1 VPDPRPFPI
10 SSHPN
15 LDPEAISGREFPV
28 SWRGYDPEAVHRYL
42 VDVAQ
47 VVRTSRS
54 RQRELVERL
63 AEAER
68 RAAEPE
74 LDEETISAAL
84 GSETGRVLHVAHS
97 AANEVVSK
105 AEARAAAIISEAE
118 VAGHELRRRA
128 EIEAT
133 AMVNEARGAAAA
145 TIEAA
150 KEDCRAMIDE
160 SREVRRRILSDL
172 AERRRA
178 YYSQIEQ
185 LRAGKDELSSAV
197 AHVSDTIA
205 AVRARLD
212 SSEEDARV
220 AVEVARRAT
229 ELGAEPEASG
239 ADVAEMAE
247 VAPGDRGG
255 DELAARG
262 DAAVPNPSDEPPG
275 DAVDEAAVAGD
286 ASGSAI
292 VDVLFARIR
301 ESSVAPSP
309 EAASAPAADGVG
321 ALEPAAAAPAAGGE
335 AAQPTAE
342 EAPVP
347 AGLRVGDI
355 SVGRESVLRRRDE
368 LIERPLG
375 ELVHVLK
382 RALRVE
388 QNDLLHSLREAP
400 RGTEPSTLASLG
412 GAVQR
417 FVQAA
422 SPALSAIWEQGAEFA
437 REQLSSIGRAAG
449 AADAAACRTDTE
461 TVAESLGTEIAT
473 SITNRLVESFRG
485 GDGEAES
492 LQRAVGAAFR
502 DWKSERIEETAGDH
516 ATRAFTLGTLG
527 IARSESVPVSWVVGD
542 GANRCSDCDDN
553 ELAGLLEA
561 GATFPTGQP
570 HPPAH
575 GGCRCVLVPAGT

>member
-1 VPDPRPFPI
+1 MPDSRPIPI

-15 LDPEAISGREFPV
+15 LDPDAIAGREFPAT
-28 SWRGYDPEAVHRYL
+28 WRGYDPEAVHRFL

-47 VVRTSRS
+47 VVRTARS
-54 RQRELVERL
+54 RQRELVDRL

-84 GSETGRVLHVAHS
+84 GSETARVLHVAHV

-105 AEARAAAIISEAE
+105 AEARAAALISEAE

-220 AVEVARRAT
+220 AAEVARRAT
-229 ELGAEPEASG
+229 EVAAEPEASG
-239 ADVAEMAE
+239 AVVVE
-247 VAPGDRGG
+247 VAGAAPVDRGG
-255 DELAARG
+255 DEFAAPAEVATPS
-262 DAAVPNPSDEPPG
+262 AADEPPG
-275 DAVDEAAVAGD
+275 DAVAQAAVAGD
-286 ASGSAI
+286 ASGTAI
-292 VDVLFARIR
+292 VAALFARIR
-301 ESSVAPSP
+301 ESSGEASP
-309 EAASAPAADGVG
+309 EAASPPAADEVASLEPGAAAPAADG
-321 ALEPAAAAPAAGGE
+321 E
-335 AAQPTAE
+335 AAQAGAE
-342 EAPVP
+342 EALVP
-347 AGLRVGDI
+347 AGLRVGDV
-355 SVGRESVLRRRDE
+355 SVERESVLRRRDE

-388 QNDLLHSLREAP
+388 QNDLLHHLREAP

-412 GAVQR
+412 DAGQR

-422 SPALSAIWEQGAEFA
+422 SPTLSAIWEQGAEFA
-437 REQLSSIGRAAG
+437 REKLSSTGRAAG
-449 AADAAACRTDTE
+449 AADAATCRTDTE
-461 TVAESLGTEIAT
+461 AVAESLGTEIAT
-473 SITNRLVESFRG
+473 SITNRLVESFRD
-485 GDGEAES
+485 GDGESES
-492 LQRAVGAAFR
+492 LQRAVSAAFR
-502 DWKSERIEETAGDH
+502 DWKSERIEDTAGDH
-516 ATRAFTLGTLG
+516 ATHAFTLGTLG
-527 IARSESVPVSWVVGD
+527 VARLEGVSVSWVVDD

-553 ELAGLLEA
+553 ELAGLVA
-561 GATFPTGQP
+561 PGATFPTGQP